1 MKVGGN
7 EFFRQATLRLCSSLE
22 IEKAMFNCLSYLRD
36 FLPASE
42 MLLTIFDP
50 NMGLIHNLATV
61 DLTGIRKHFPSKPLS
76 EEAIDKINIDI
87 GAWKEVKILDRLDLH
102 PAGWILSDH
111 VNLSST
117 SMMYISL
124 VIEGKHLGSLVFLAE
139 GKGMF
144 KKSHA
149 SLVSQLREPFNIAV
163 SNALRYR
170 EVVKLKEIVDDENQE
185 LTRELRYIKEDE
197 IIGADCGLKEVME
210 MVRQVASLKSP
221 VLLLGETGVGKEV
234 IANAIH
240 YASPRKDKPLIT
252 VNCGAIPESLM
263 DSELFGHERGAFTGA
278 IAQKKGRFERADQG
292 SIFLDEVAE
301 LPLSVQVRLLRVL
314 HNREIERVGGAE
326 TIPVDI
332 RIIAATHRN
341 LEEMVRAGKF
351 REDLWFRLNIFPVM
365 IPPLR
370 FRQGDI
376 PALINHFIEKKAK
389 ELKIHTPPPLSS
401 IVLERLKDYHWPGNV
416 RELEN
421 LVERELIRSRGPN
434 GNRVLAFEQF
444 QWPQSSGGEWRFPEG
459 NGALPTLNEAMSRH
473 IHLALEQTRG
483 KIYGPDG
490 AARLLG
496 INPNTLRSRMKKLGI
511 SLTDPPKA
519 IKSLLSG
526 WGFSS
531 P

>member
-1 MKVGGN
+1 
-7 EFFRQATLRLCSSLE
+7 
-22 IEKAMFNCLSYLRD
+22 
-36 FLPASE
+36 
-42 MLLTIFDP
+42 
-50 NMGLIHNLATV
+50 
-61 DLTGIRKHFPSKPLS
+61 
-76 EEAIDKINIDI
+76 
-87 GAWKEVKILDRLDLH
+87 
-102 PAGWILSDH
+102 
-111 VNLSST
+111 
-117 SMMYISL
+117 
-124 VIEGKHLGSLVFLAE
+124 
-139 GKGMF
+139 
-144 KKSHA
+144 
-149 SLVSQLREPFNIAV
+149 
-163 SNALRYR
+163 
-170 EVVKLKEIVDDENQE
+170 
-185 LTRELRYIKEDE
+185 
-197 IIGADCGLKEVME
+197 
-210 MVRQVASLKSP
+210 
-221 VLLLGETGVGKEV
+221 
-234 IANAIH
+234 
-240 YASPRKDKPLIT
+240 
-252 VNCGAIPESLM
+252 
-263 DSELFGHERGAFTGA
+263 
-278 IAQKKGRFERADQG
+278 
-292 SIFLDEVAE
+292 
-301 LPLSVQVRLLRVL
+301 
-314 HNREIERVGGAE
+314 
-326 TIPVDI
+326 
-332 RIIAATHRN
+332 
-341 LEEMVRAGKF
+341 MVRAGKF

-370 FRQGDI
+370 LRQGDI

-459 NGALPTLNEAMSRH
+459 NGTLPTLNEAMSRH

-511 SLTDPPKA
+511 NWTDPPKA